1 MSQKI
6 VRKNDRKNVEQN
18 GKNLCGNFKT
28 SPQRCTNLQSSGQ
41 NLAHTSQR
49 SPVDSETTQKRLRHC
64 LAESCTQKLI
74 FAHLCYIFKQKS
86 LSLPLRLSNLC
97 FLSALTL
104 SIHVYFLYFLVI
116 SCYFLSCC
124 TASTFSAPT
133 PASEPRASEH
143 FVATARLSSLGAS
156 PTTQTHMPPMAS
168 HGIPWHRGTL
178 WQWCRVMHD
187 INAIHSWCFH
197 ELPWTQKQNLFCSNK
212 RIAKY
217 CKANAANSRNAHLHQ
232 GSLAIPQLFPLILMM
247 GRRSCEAPQ
256 LDEHT
261 AILDACIRR
270 HLKLSCRRW
279 VAPCILFFFSTTVW
293 CFQKTYFAQ
302 IAQILKVQTITNR
315 PCLSCGMDKVHDR
328 QDNLRQSKL
337 SRA

>member
-1 MSQKI
+1 
-6 VRKNDRKNVEQN
+6 
-18 GKNLCGNFKT
+18 
-28 SPQRCTNLQSSGQ
+28 
-41 NLAHTSQR
+41 
-49 SPVDSETTQKRLRHC
+49 
-64 LAESCTQKLI
+64 
-74 FAHLCYIFKQKS
+74 
-86 LSLPLRLSNLC
+86 
-97 FLSALTL
+97 
-104 SIHVYFLYFLVI
+104 
-116 SCYFLSCC
+116 
-124 TASTFSAPT
+124 
-133 PASEPRASEH
+133 
-143 FVATARLSSLGAS
+143 
-156 PTTQTHMPPMAS
+156 
-168 HGIPWHRGTL
+168 
-178 WQWCRVMHD
+178 
-187 INAIHSWCFH
+187 
-197 ELPWTQKQNLFCSNK
+197 
-212 RIAKY
+212 
-217 CKANAANSRNAHLHQ
+217 
-232 GSLAIPQLFPLILMM
+232 LMM